1 MKRTQRR
8 TILVLSLVLCLSP
21 SLSSMGVS
29 GYFRSWVRYLIGD
42 ASSVYDCHI
51 KDVSER
57 YGLDECLVKALIE
70 AESRFDN
77 VAVSSKG
84 AMGLMQLMPGTAR
97 DMGVL
102 NPFDP
107 RENIEGGVRYL
118 KYLLKKFDNDVTLA
132 LAAYN
137 AGPEVVK
144 RYGGVPPYEETRA
157 YLERVMKSYSYYRV
171 LQNESHS
178 SFN

>member
-8 TILVLSLVLCLSP
+8 TILVLSIVLCFSP
-21 SLSSMGVS
+21 AISSIGVPS
-29 GYFRSWVRYLIGD
+29 YFRSL
-42 ASSVYDCHI
+42 ASYFFRDVASTFDTHI

-57 YGLDECLVKALIE
+57 YGLDQCLVKALIA
-70 AESRFDN
+70 AESRFDH

-84 AMGLMQLMPGTAR
+84 AIGLMQLMPGTAK

-107 RENIEGGVRYL
+107 KENIEGGARYL
-118 KYLLKKFDNDVTLA
+118 KYLLKRFDNDVTLA

-144 RYGGVPPYEETRA
+144 RYGGVPPYGETKA
-157 YLERVMKSYSYYRV
+157 YLQKVMKSYSYYRV
-171 LQNESHS
+171 LQNDSHS